1 MKKFTMTSNK
11 LKIIAV
17 SAMLFDHFI
26 GGFVPISDI
35 YSIILRI
42 PGRIA
47 APIMCFMIS
56 EGYKH
61 THDVKKYI
69 LRLFVFSLISH
80 IPYNLY
86 FGLGFFQTT
95 SVMWGLFLGLLAL
108 TVIKSDKYNVIIKS
122 GVLLLCCFLSI
133 RANWNYLAVLWIVAF
148 GVFSGNFKKQ
158 ALSLIIIGLIQII
171 PIYIGIG
178 PVTENCPH
186 FYRFGIY
193 LALPLLYLYRG
204 EKGRSSV
211 LLSKFFYYFYPVH
224 LVVLYVIKL
233 LWTK

>member
-1 MKKFTMTSNK
+1 MKRFTLTSNK

-17 SAMLFDHFI
+17 IAMVFDHFI
-26 GGFVPISDI
+26 GGFIPAYDI

-47 APIMCFMIS
+47 APIMCFMIA

-61 THDVKKYI
+61 THNVKKYI
-69 LRLFVFSLISH
+69 LRLFIFSLISH

-86 FGLGFFQTT
+86 FGLRFFQAT
-95 SVMWGLFLGLLAL
+95 SVMWSLFLGLLAL
-108 TVIKSDKYNVIIKS
+108 TIVKSDKYNVIIKAAA
-122 GVLLLCCFLSI
+122 VLVCCFLSI

-148 GVFSGNFKKQ
+148 GVFNGNFKKQ
-158 ALSLIIIGLIQII
+158 AFSLILIGLIEII
-171 PIYIGIG
+171 PVYLGVG
-178 PVTENCPH
+178 PVIESCPH

-193 LALPLLYLYRG
+193 LALPILYLYNG
-204 EKGRSSV
+204 EKGRSSTF
-211 LLSKFFYYFYPVH
+211 LSKFFYYFYPLH
-224 LVVLYVIKL
+224 LVLLYIFKM